1 MKVLVVDDESP
12 ARKRLKEL
20 LADIPG
26 CEVAGEAANG
36 REALQLWETR
46 QPDVLL
52 LDIRMPVMDGLEA
65 ARHLAGFDNPP
76 AVIFTT
82 AYDEFAVDAF
92 DTHAIAY
99 LLKPVRRERL
109 ADALA
114 RAGRLNRVQLTQAMT
129 ETKTPSVRQYISAR
143 LRERLHVVPVDQVQ
157 CFIAEQK
164 YVTVCYIEGELL
176 IDEALKDL
184 ETEFS
189 ESFMRVHRNALVALR
204 HVQSLDKAD
213 GGRFFIRLHGREQR
227 VEVSRRL
234 VSEVRARLRGRS
246 SHAH

>member
-1 MKVLVVDDESP
+1 MKVLVVDDEAP
-12 ARKRLKEL
+12 ARNRLKEL
-20 LADIPG
+20 LAGIPG
-26 CEVAGEAANG
+26 FTVAGEAANG
-36 REALQLWETR
+36 REALQLWESR

-65 ARHLAGFDNPP
+65 ARHLAALDDPP

-99 LLKPVRRERL
+99 LLKPVRKERL
-109 ADALA
+109 ADALR
-114 RAGRLNRVQLTQAMT
+114 RAGRLNRVQLTQVVA
-129 ETKTPSVRQYISAR
+129 ESKTPSVRQYLSAR
-143 LRERLHVVPVDQVQ
+143 LRERLHVVPVEQVQ

-164 YVTVCYIEGELL
+164 YVTVYHTEGELL

-189 ESFMRVHRNALVALR
+189 ANFMRVHRNALVALH
-204 HVQSLDKAD
+204 HVQSLDKDED
-213 GGRFFIRLHGREQR
+213 GKFFVRMHGREQR

-234 VSEVRARLRGRS
+234 VSDVRARLRGKT
-246 SHAH
+246 

>member
-1 MKVLVVDDESP
+1 MKVLVVDDEAP
-12 ARKRLKEL
+12 ARARLKEL
-20 LADIPG
+20 LAGIPG
-26 CEVAGEAANG
+26 CQVAGEAANG
-36 REALQLWETR
+36 REALQLWESR

-65 ARHLAGFDNPP
+65 ARHLAALDNPP

-92 DTHAIAY
+92 DTHAVAY
-99 LLKPVRRERL
+99 LLKPVRQERL
-109 ADALA
+109 ADALE
-114 RAGRLNRVQLTQAMT
+114 RAGRLNRVQLTQAVAQS
-129 ETKTPSVRQYISAR
+129 KTPSVRQYISAR

-164 YVTVCYIEGELL
+164 YVTVCHMQGELL

-184 ETEFS
+184 EEEFS
-189 ESFMRVHRNALVALR
+189 AGFMRVHRNALVALR
-204 HVQSLDKAD
+204 HIESLDKD
-213 GGRFFIRLHGREQR
+213 EEGRFFIRLRGREQP

-234 VSEVRARLRGRS
+234 VSDVRARLRGK
-246 SHAH
+246 H